1 MLLANSQNLLVDGP
15 SRGCHAGYSPWEL
28 CVECFLHAPVASLLN
43 RACVCARGVFLASM
57 RQCVL
62 SSQLAMT

>member
-1 MLLANSQNLLVDGP
+1 MALPEGVMLDIA
-15 SRGCHAGYSPWEL
+15 HWEL